1 MTSQK
6 DLLTLDYY
14 GLRKII
20 SGGQCGVD
28 RGALEVAKK
37 FRIETGGWAPR
48 GWLTLHGPRPDLA
61 DFGLK
66 EHHHADY
73 SFRTEANVIQSDG
86 TIIVGRN
93 TNSPG
98 SLITK
103 KYCDKHKKPVLI
115 IRADDN
121 VLPQSISSFITSR
134 NISILNVAGNRDFD
148 ADKNFHYNFIQT
160 LLRSVFLNLEENGKL
175 IMTT

>member
-28 RGALEVAKK
+28 RGGLEIAQK

-48 GWLTLHGPRPDLA
+48 GWLTYHGPTPDLA
-61 DFGLK
+61 EFNLK
-66 EHHHADY
+66 EHHHSDY
-73 SFRTEANVIQSDG
+73 SYRTEANVIESDG
-86 TIIVGRN
+86 TIIIGRN
-93 TNSPG
+93 LNSPG

-103 KYCDKHKKPVLI
+103 RYCTKHKKPLLQI
-115 IRADDN
+115 LATDN
-121 VLPQSISSFITSR
+121 VFPKNIAKFITTN
-134 NISILNVAGNRDFD
+134 NISILNVAGNRDFN
-148 ADKNFHYNFIQT
+148 KHEQFHYDYT
-160 LLRSVFLNLEENGKL
+160 KVLLSSVFLELEADGKL